1 MSVQREAVAGA
12 ILAACGIEPVFI
24 AAVIVLG
31 RDLGIPGFH
40 PVFVLF
46 RRVGACPSDELSQ
59 SVKVAGDELAKAIAT
74 RLVGKRF
81 VVDLLCQGQGLTI
94 GWNQRG
100 E

>member
-1 MSVQREAVAGA
+1 MSQA
-12 ILAACGIEPVFI
+12 ILAACGIQAVFI

-31 RDLGIPGFH
+31 RDLGIPDFH
-40 PVFVLF
+40 AVFVHF
-46 RRVGACPSDELSQ
+46 RRVGASPSHELSQ
-59 SVKVAGDELAKAIAT
+59 SVKVTGDELTNAIAT

-94 GWNQRG
+94 GCNQRG